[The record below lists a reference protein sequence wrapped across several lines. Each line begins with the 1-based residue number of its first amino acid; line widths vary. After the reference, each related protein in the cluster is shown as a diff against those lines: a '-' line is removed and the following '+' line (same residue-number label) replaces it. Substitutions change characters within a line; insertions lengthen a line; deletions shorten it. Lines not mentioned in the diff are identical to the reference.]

1 MFWTFGTASLLQ
13 NIPSNRYV
21 YKFLHASP
29 QSHIEEVF
37 VDSIFRNSVN
47 IY

>member
-21 YKFLHASP
+21 HKFLHAFT
-29 QSHIEEVF
+29 QSLIEEVF
-37 VDSIFRNSVN
+37 VGSIFKNSVN